1 MRKTLSLIIVVL
13 MTLQISLYGLDS
25 FEEPTQDKLI
35 QSDDSEVQFAGRQS
49 SGIHG
54 NSSSNTTDCGFQ
66 GSADGLGGPLWDN
79 NTNYTAYSIVEW
91 PANSGEFYQTQ
102 INSSGGSVQESHWKG
117 PCTCVQIA
125 QISGISWNSAGGY
138 SPWQIL
144 THNGS
149 IWMAMDA
156 GSNAGEEPGT
166 VGTEDI
172 WIPCTDG
179 GTAPCADVVG
189 TPTSVWDS
197 NTLVSEGDIYEY
209 PANSGNFHLVVGIG
223 MTNQTVGAPGVDFD
237 AWGSEVCTCKN
248 IWADSG
254 QPVWDST
261 VNYPLNSVVE
271 WPAGSS
277 ALYIAWASPG
287 PGAQPDVDAKWR
299 LCDGQPPSGSPCEDF
314 NGYGGLPWYNTTLV
328 SAGEIYEIPA
338 GSGHFYQVSP
348 GINNQT
354 VGAPAV
360 DLDAWS
366 NKHCACEDIW
376 LTSSS
381 PVWNSSTV
389 YSVGMIVEYPTG
401 TGSLWMAVVNQ
412 TTTGV
417 TPDQPFAD
425 GNQWQ
430 LCGGA
435 SNVSTGPCGGLTSI
449 GVWDNLSRVSTG
461 EIYEFPANS
470 EMYYEVIIQGYLDQQ
485 VSSPLIDLDVWAPV
499 SCPCDEEWISLGQP
513 VWNSTMTYSPNA
525 VVEWPAGSSMLYI
538 ASPSPGPG
546 DEPGSDPEWVLC
558 SSPDE
563 PSGSP
568 CAGLNVVGVW
578 NSTMNVT
585 SGEIYEYPAN
595 SGTYYVVNAGSPFW
609 SVNAPDVDMDVW
621 SSIDCPCK
629 ETWVANGQPV
639 WTSGIAYA
647 GNYVV
652 EWPASSGILYMS
664 ESGGLT
670 NGAGEPGVDGH
681 WTLCDGQ
688 PMPSNPCAGLDS
700 AGVWDNMTGVTSGE
714 IYEFPAGSGTYYEV
728 VIANYSNQTTNAPDV
743 DMDVWALKDC
753 PCKETWVANGQPV
766 WAAGTAYAGNY
777 VVEWPA
783 NSGNLYISEAGGLT
797 NQAGEPGVDVGHW
810 MLCSGQPIP
819 SNPCAGLNSVGVWTN
834 MTGVSTGEIYEFPA
848 GSGTFYEV
856 VIGNYTNQT
865 TNAPNVDLDVW
876 ALKDCPCKET
886 WVANGQP
893 VWAAGTAYAGNYVVE
908 WPANSGNLYI
918 SEAGGLTNQA
928 GEPGVDV
935 GHWMQCDGD
944 MVDADMDGTPD
955 ADADSDEDS
964 DAAIPA
970 LGMMA
975 TMLSVLTAGVLF
987 QRTSREQ

>member
-1 MRKTLSLIIVVL
+1 MRKTLSLIIVVF

-25 FEEPTQDKLI
+25 FEVPTQDKHI

-49 SGIHG
+49 SGMHG

-66 GSADGLGGPLWDN
+66 GSADGLGGPVWQSN
-79 NTNYTAYSIVEW
+79 SNYTMYSIVEW

-149 IWMAMDA
+149 VWMAMDA

-189 TPTSVWDS
+189 TPTSVWNS
-197 NTLVSEGDIYEY
+197 TTLVTEGDIYEY

-237 AWGSEVCTCKN
+237 AWASEVCTCKN

-254 QPVWDST
+254 QPVWDPT
-261 VNYPLNSVVE
+261 VNYPMNSVVE

-299 LCDGQPPSGSPCEDF
+299 LCDGQQPSGSPCEDF

-401 TGSLWMAVVNQ
+401 TGGLWMAIVNQ

-435 SNVSTGPCGGLTSI
+435 SNVSTGPCGATAM

-461 EIYEFPANS
+461 EVYEYPAGSQN
-470 EMYYEVIIQGYLDQQ
+470 YYEVIWQGVVDLE
-485 VSSPLIDLDVWAPV
+485 VNSPLDDNDMWGPV
-499 SCPCDEEWISLGQP
+499 DCPCIETWVFNGEP
-513 VWNSTMTYSPNA
+513 VWDASVIYPPNS

-538 ASPSPGPG
+538 TSPSPGPG
-546 DEPGSDPEWVLC
+546 DEPGTDPEWSLC
-558 SSPDE
+558 YSPHE
-563 PSGSP
+563 PSSSP

-652 EWPASSGILYMS
+652 EWPANTGILYMS

-670 NGAGEPGVDGH
+670 NGTGEPGIDTH

-810 MLCSGQPIP
+810 M
-819 SNPCAGLNSVGVWTN
+819 
-834 MTGVSTGEIYEFPA
+834 
-848 GSGTFYEV
+848 
-856 VIGNYTNQT
+856 
-865 TNAPNVDLDVW
+865 
-876 ALKDCPCKET
+876 
-886 WVANGQP
+886 
-893 VWAAGTAYAGNYVVE
+893 
-908 WPANSGNLYI
+908 
-918 SEAGGLTNQA
+918 
-928 GEPGVDV
+928 
-935 GHWMQCDGD
+935 QCDGD

-975 TMLSVLTAGVLF
+975 TMLSVLAAGVLF
-987 QRTSREQ
+987 QRTSRDQ

>member
-1 MRKTLSLIIVVL
+1 MQEVEFDFMRKTLSLIIVVL

-25 FEEPTQDKLI
+25 FEEPTQDKHI
-35 QSDDSEVQFAGRQS
+35 QSDGSEVQFAGRQS
-49 SGIHG
+49 SGIQG

-66 GSADGLGGPLWDN
+66 GSADGLGGPLWDST
-79 NTNYTAYSIVEW
+79 TNYTTHSIVEW

-179 GTAPCADVVG
+179 GSAPCADVVG

-261 VNYPLNSVVE
+261 VNYPMNSVVE

-348 GINNQT
+348 GISNQT

-389 YSVGMIVEYPTG
+389 YSVGMIVEYPNG

-435 SNVSTGPCGGLTSI
+435 ANVSTGPCGATAI

-461 EIYEFPANS
+461 EVYEYPAGSQN
-470 EMYYEVIIQGYLDQQ
+470 YYQVIWQGVVDLE
-485 VSSPLIDLDVWAPV
+485 VSSPLDDNDMWGPV
-499 SCPCDEEWISLGQP
+499 DCPCIETWVFNGEP
-513 VWNSTMTYSPNA
+513 VWDASVIYPPNS

-538 ASPSPGPG
+538 TSPSPGPG
-546 DEPGSDPEWVLC
+546 DEPGTDPEWVLC

-797 NQAGEPGVDVGHW
+797 NQAGEPGVD
-810 MLCSGQPIP
+810 I
-819 SNPCAGLNSVGVWTN
+819 
-834 MTGVSTGEIYEFPA
+834 
-848 GSGTFYEV
+848 
-856 VIGNYTNQT
+856 
-865 TNAPNVDLDVW
+865 
-876 ALKDCPCKET
+876 
-886 WVANGQP
+886 
-893 VWAAGTAYAGNYVVE
+893 
-908 WPANSGNLYI
+908 
-918 SEAGGLTNQA
+918 
-928 GEPGVDV
+928 

-955 ADADSDEDS
+955 AEIDSDEDS

-975 TMLSVLTAGVLF
+975 TMLSVLAAGVLF

>member
-1 MRKTLSLIIVVL
+1 MQEVEFDFMRKTLSLIIVVF

-25 FEEPTQDKLI
+25 FEEPTQDKHI

-49 SGIHG
+49 SGIQG

-66 GSADGLGGPLWDN
+66 GSADGLGGPVWQN
-79 NTNYTAYSIVEW
+79 NSNYTMYSIVEW

-189 TPTSVWDS
+189 TPTSVWNS
-197 NTLVSEGDIYEY
+197 TTLVTEGDIYEY

-237 AWGSEVCTCKN
+237 AWASEVCTCKN

-261 VNYPLNSVVE
+261 VNYPMNSVVE

-299 LCDGQPPSGSPCEDF
+299 LCDGQQPSGSPCEDF

-401 TGSLWMAVVNQ
+401 TGDLWMAIVNQ

-435 SNVSTGPCGGLTSI
+435 SNVSTGPCGATAM

-461 EIYEFPANS
+461 EVYEYPAGSQN
-470 EMYYEVIIQGYLDQQ
+470 YYEVIWQGVVDLE
-485 VSSPLIDLDVWAPV
+485 VSSPLDDNDMWGPV
-499 SCPCDEEWISLGQP
+499 DCPCIETWVFNGEP
-513 VWNSTMTYSPNA
+513 VWDASVIYPPNS

-538 ASPSPGPG
+538 TSPSPGPG
-546 DEPGSDPEWVLC
+546 DEPGTDPEWSLC
-558 SSPDE
+558 YSPHE

-652 EWPASSGILYMS
+652 EWPANSGILYMS
-664 ESGGLT
+664 ESGGLS
-670 NGAGEPGVDGH
+670 NGAGEPGIDTH

-688 PMPSNPCAGLDS
+688 PIPSNPCAGLDS

-810 MLCSGQPIP
+810 M
-819 SNPCAGLNSVGVWTN
+819 
-834 MTGVSTGEIYEFPA
+834 
-848 GSGTFYEV
+848 
-856 VIGNYTNQT
+856 
-865 TNAPNVDLDVW
+865 
-876 ALKDCPCKET
+876 
-886 WVANGQP
+886 
-893 VWAAGTAYAGNYVVE
+893 
-908 WPANSGNLYI
+908 
-918 SEAGGLTNQA
+918 
-928 GEPGVDV
+928 
-935 GHWMQCDGD
+935 QCDGD

-975 TMLSVLTAGVLF
+975 TMLSVLAAGVLF